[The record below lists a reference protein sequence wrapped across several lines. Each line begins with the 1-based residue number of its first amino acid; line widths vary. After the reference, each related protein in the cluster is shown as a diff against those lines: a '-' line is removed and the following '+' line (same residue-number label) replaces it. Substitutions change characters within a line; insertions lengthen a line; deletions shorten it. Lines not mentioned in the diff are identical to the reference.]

1 MQARTKILVIDDSPD
16 FQLFMQTLL
25 PAEHYV
31 LLASS
36 DTLQAT
42 GRALRDKPALIILD
56 LILPGGDGWMLLDRF
71 KTNILTKHI
80 PILIVTGQ
88 TKPGLE
94 KQSTLKGAAG
104 FFHKPIE
111 KDRFLTT
118 IKALLAAPTPIPM

>member
-1 MQARTKILVIDDSPD
+1 MQPRTKILIIDDSPD
-16 FQLFMQTLL
+16 FQLFMQTMLTKENY
-25 PAEHYV
+25 AV
-31 LLASS
+31 LSSS

-80 PILIVTGQ
+80 PIVIVTGQ

-94 KQSTLKGAAG
+94 EQSKTKGAAG

-111 KDRFLTT
+111 KEAFVST
-118 IKALLAAPTPIPM
+118 ITALLTAPPSIPM